1 LEFGFIFPPEID
13 SQSQLLFLKY
23 FKENKYFEKFQ
34 FLDDNQNF
42 YTQFDNNE
50 NLFDSN
56 SNTTTTSPSYI
67 KVNINDK
74 NFENNNFN
82 IIKSN
87 NSFSVSDSS
96 RITANNNLT
105 AVITG
110 NQNNSKD
117 ENIEKV
123 KKFLKRDENP
133 NLNIN
138 LKNNTS
144 NNEYVNPEEN
154 QIQNPGRDENQN
166 LNINLKSD
174 TSNNEYV
181 NPEKNQSQ
189 NVSMEDN
196 NTESTYYCK
205 INIFKNETE
214 LEKERNKFIFESV
227 HFYSIIF
234 KSLTEYTIGFEYSGE
249 LYENKRITE
258 NDIYYENQF
267 DDKFKEVSTYQYII
281 NQSIIKTLSPNSQNF
296 DISYTLLDRPSF
308 NEKKKENNVQDLVPL
323 FMLFYY
329 VPCICNLLVLLVV
342 EKESKIKESLVII
355 GLNKSVFW
363 ISWALTYTVII
374 LLSSILVTTIIVLYK
389 QYVYIHWS
397 VLIVLLT
404 IYGLSCCSFSFVL
417 STIISKSKTATT
429 VGVMTIVLIFGIYFL
444 DTYIKNISTLHN
456 ILMFIFSPMALLSLF
471 NQLMV
476 YDSQRILINIYNIF
490 SKSDLRN
497 SLIAL
502 FFSFMLYLIIA
513 IYFDNV
519 LPQGN
524 NFHKKWHFFIT
535 DFFKN
540 KKQKIMDSRHDNTFN
555 PYIQEDPKDQ
565 KKTVQIKN
573 IRKIFKVKGESIE
586 ILQNINFNAYY
597 NEIFAILGH
606 NGAGKTTLMNIMTGI
621 ISSTSG
627 EIYYDNIPISGNET
641 EVCKHFGYCPQF
653 DTFNNSLTVG
663 EHVRLFSGIK
673 GIHVDIDSV
682 LKNIDL
688 LSKKN
693 NFPKELSGGQ
703 RRKLCITLAFLGSPK
718 YVFLDE
724 PTTGLD
730 PYSRKNIWE
739 LLLEKKEGRTIF
751 VTTHYMDE
759 ADLLADRKMII
770 SNGKIS
776 CLGSSLFLKQQFN
789 MNYSIDINCK
799 DIRDGLLTDKI
810 IDKFCP
816 GSANTKSIYNTN
828 RQSTENRFNRPE
840 NENLDYIISYLLPIK
855 YSKNFKYIFDNMNK
869 IIKNHN
875 NSIKKFSLTAPTLE
889 ELFINL
895 ENHKESQPQYQ
906 KAINTR
912 MINLN
917 SDEIGLVEGKESF
930 FNMKNNNNK
939 RSSLQQI
946 LAIVKL
952 RLKIFLRNKTFAFIY
967 TLLPILLS
975 IFSIYLFSLILKQH
989 SPDVVITHKPLN
1001 ISPLLYE
1008 NEKWFKEANITSPV
1022 SDYINTIE
1030 SMNQL
1035 NMNTIDYSK
1044 DISISSGKDTS
1055 NLNYVGGFY
1064 GYNENQNLHFI
1075 IYRNITNSFVVPIS
1089 INLISN
1095 AILEKNN
1102 INKRISV
1109 NYHPMNEYNAYYSIE
1124 DKEQHF
1130 NIVMETEK
1138 QNKEILV
1145 ITCISLCIS
1154 LCISV
1159 FGPYTVKEREDGI
1172 THQLFLNG
1180 TKRINYWISVIISD
1194 SICISV
1200 PMIIII
1206 FAGYLNNIS
1215 IFSPDII
1222 LFTLAMSIAWI
1233 FGCLLHQYV
1242 VSYFFRMYEKASTV
1256 IVVLNPILSIV
1267 FSIAIMSL
1275 ANSNHTVFYD
1285 DIDTIKDIELKKNLK
1300 KARNILYIIYA
1311 ILILFIPG
1319 YIILFYCKLSSFLMH
1334 KVVDFTEED
1343 INIFMNSEKAVSIK
1357 SSISLNEN
1365 QKSKLLTKIF
1375 IDSQKAN
1382 LKDVFRYR
1390 DKFSILIIIFIS
1402 VIVLY
1407 GIILIFLEKLNQK
1420 RIHKTNEYLPEE
1432 RKGKDKMIENGPKD
1446 VLNEWKRVKQLLNYQ
1461 QNNIELKI
1469 FELNKDFLMKSK
1481 DVNKRMVENK
1491 NKSNYSNKIIDES
1504 KKNGKFKN
1512 RNKGKSKKNR
1522 NAFEKMDNRLIYDEK
1537 KKRYINRI
1545 VDDVTFGVSRG
1556 ECLGLL
1562 GPNGAGKTTSISMI
1576 TGLLSH
1582 THGVI
1587 KYGEKNLNETKF
1599 GDLSLGYCAQYDSL
1613 WELLTVKETI
1623 EFYLS
1628 ICGYPRRDIP
1638 RYTKEL
1644 IEACGIEIHTNK
1656 KICEI
1661 SGGTKRKLSLII
1673 VICSL
1678 PKYLILDEPSAG
1690 MDPFTRRY
1698 MWKLISRLKNTY
1710 NTATILTSHST
1721 EEAEALCDRIAILI
1735 KGRLVCIDTPKS
1747 IKMNHSN
1754 TYTLEVFTTDPEF
1767 FEEKYV
1773 KEQNLFGLSSNEK
1786 YDVETSMNYQK
1797 YSVKIRIE
1805 NIANIFSV
1813 MEYAK
1818 EHNIISQYN
1827 FGQYSLEQ
1835 VFIDFVNQSK

>member
-1 LEFGFIFPPEID
+1 GHYSKTNYKDVEVSKIENFNLIHLDIPDGDNFINKLEFGFIFPPEID

-56 SNTTTTSPSYI
+56 SNTTTT
-67 KVNINDK
+67 K
-74 NFENNNFN
+74 
-82 IIKSN
+82 
-87 NSFSVSDSS
+87 
-96 RITANNNLT
+96 
-105 AVITG
+105 
-110 NQNNSKD
+110 
-117 ENIEKV
+117 
-123 KKFLKRDENP
+123 
-133 NLNIN
+133 
-138 LKNNTS
+138 
-144 NNEYVNPEEN
+144 
-154 QIQNPGRDENQN
+154 
-166 LNINLKSD
+166 
-174 TSNNEYV
+174 
-181 NPEKNQSQ
+181 
-189 NVSMEDN
+189 
-196 NTESTYYCK
+196 STYYCK

-641 EVCKHFGYCPQF
+641 EV
-653 DTFNNSLTVG
+653 L
-663 EHVRLFSGIK
+663 
-673 GIHVDIDSV
+673 

-1311 ILILFIPG
+1311 ILILFIP
-1319 YIILFYCKLSSFLMH
+1319 
-1334 KVVDFTEED
+1334 
-1343 INIFMNSEKAVSIK
+1343 
-1357 SSISLNEN
+1357 
-1365 QKSKLLTKIF
+1365 
-1375 IDSQKAN
+1375 
-1382 LKDVFRYR
+1382 DVFRYR